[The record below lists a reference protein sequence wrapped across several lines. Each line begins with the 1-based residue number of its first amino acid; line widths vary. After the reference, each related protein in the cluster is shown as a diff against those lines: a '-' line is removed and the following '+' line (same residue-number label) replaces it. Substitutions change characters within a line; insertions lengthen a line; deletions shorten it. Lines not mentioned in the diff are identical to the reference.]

1 MCTLNLVQSST
12 EVVQPELPVILDP
25 EPAFFKLINSESKIL
40 KQILNSQGILQTDQ
54 NEWNIL
60 WTCVSL

>member
-1 MCTLNLVQSST
+1 M
-12 EVVQPELPVILDP
+12 PELPLVLDA

-40 KQILNSQGILQTDQ
+40 KQILQSQNISQTDQ
-54 NEWNIL
+54 NEWNLL